1 MPRLSRMEKYAELR
15 RRLENTEMTTQ
26 PAVEEEKENNENEQL
41 ECADLSTSEIEAS
54 SVAAEENAPEE
65 KIADFA
71 SEATKAVTDFQ
82 MADEKELASS
92 PEAYETDKDI
102 AESLEK
108 EAAVEEETAIQIEDL
123 LNSFQ
128 TLEKEDAE
136 DVSKVLPEE
145 NPEEVP
151 LTKEPE
157 TLNQDAATFSVPEN
171 DTASLTDESVSFV
184 SATEETEKI
193 PAEIEEK
200 VVTPEVEELPSEEDS
215 KPDVQVEDLAEEAAA
230 ETASEETASEE
241 TVSEESKNS
250 DVVAPEA
257 ENTEN
262 VDSAEPVEEEN
273 KHDAEEDYLLKT
285 LQEVTEYNKAKGLV
299 TADEITPTILEEIR
313 SEKMADVADA
323 VEPEEK
329 VVAEEKDVVSV
340 EDDRPLSAE
349 QQDINDTVTME
360 IESIL
365 RAIEEE
371 KAKKA
376 AEDETQPTAEDQ
388 SYMQE
393 WVKASA
399 VSDEE
404 VEKWMGGAENADNR
418 VDSLEI
424 KDESTNVTAETPAVQ
439 TQEHPVL
446 VKELEEKAEEE
457 PTDLLNDTKTYI
469 IEKDS
474 PVTKEASSLEVE
486 EEAPN
491 KVLNIILMILVL
503 ALVAILAV
511 TAYGLLRTMNIL

>member
-41 ECADLSTSEIEAS
+41 ECADLSTSEIETS
-54 SVAAEENAPEE
+54 SVTAEESAPEE

-108 EAAVEEETAIQIEDL
+108 ETEAEEETAIQIEDL

-128 TLEKEDAE
+128 TLEKEDTE

-157 TLNQDAATFSVPEN
+157 TLNQDAATFSEPEN
-171 DTASLTDESVSFV
+171 DVASLTDESVSFV

-215 KPDVQVEDLAEEAAA
+215 KPDVQGEDLAEEAAA
-230 ETASEETASEE
+230 ETASEET
-241 TVSEESKNS
+241 VSEESENS
-250 DVVAPEA
+250 DIDAPEA

-262 VDSAEPVEEEN
+262 VDSVEPVEEEN
-273 KHDAEEDYLLKT
+273 KHNAEEDYLLKT

-313 SEKMADVADA
+313 SEKIADVADA
-323 VEPEEK
+323 VEQEEK

-393 WVKASA
+393 WAKASA

-424 KDESTNVTAETPAVQ
+424 KDESTNVTVETPAVQ

-457 PTDLLNDTKTYI
+457 PTELLNDTKTYI